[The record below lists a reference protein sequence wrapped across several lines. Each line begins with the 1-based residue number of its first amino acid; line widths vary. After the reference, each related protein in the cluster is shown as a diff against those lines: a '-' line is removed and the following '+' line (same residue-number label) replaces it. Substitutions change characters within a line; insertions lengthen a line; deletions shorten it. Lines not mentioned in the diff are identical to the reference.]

1 MSFQV
6 KKKDPEKTR
15 RLRKGA
21 VCLGTM
27 VRGQRLVV
35 SCQGLTRILQIP
47 GRWNFKEGSSL
58 ERHKDK
64 IGQGGFGRLRINN
77 LR

>member
-15 RLRKGA
+15 RLGKEA
-21 VCLGTM
+21 VCLGTV

-35 SCQGLTRILQIP
+35 SGQGLTRILRIP
-47 GRWNFKEGSSL
+47 GRWNLKEGSSL
-58 ERHKDK
+58 ERHKDE
-64 IGQGGFGRLRINN
+64 IG
-77 LR
+77 